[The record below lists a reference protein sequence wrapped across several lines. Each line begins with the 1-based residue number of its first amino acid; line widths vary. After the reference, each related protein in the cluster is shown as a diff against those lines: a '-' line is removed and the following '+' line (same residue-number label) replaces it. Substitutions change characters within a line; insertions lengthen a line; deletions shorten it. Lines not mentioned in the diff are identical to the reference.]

1 MQDKIINKE
10 AWRDAIIKA
19 IEFLEDEG
27 WEARKNSI
35 DYDVAYN
42 GNFYPPKRVYA
53 EAIKFIKENYPNE
66 PIPKLG
72 GGIPT
77 NEFLMSCGF
86 TIIEK
91 DKRVNIKN
99 DFAVWLH
106 DNAPVS
112 YNQYLGG
119 SINSI
124 VKRLDEISSFYPNYN
139 FFKLDT
145 DKINEKIREIRQIF
159 SKKERNKHPDF
170 VEYDKFHSN
179 GIPKAVL
186 GKNNYLKYLK
196 ERFVESNSE
205 IGYWIFQGN
214 PKIFDFAS
222 AIGNNSL
229 QNFTVSSHKDKI
241 KVGDKVIIWLSGE
254 NAGCYALAEITHEPK
269 VVEVSADDAHWKIEQ
284 TTDVKT
290 GIRITHNFYNNPISK
305 HKVAQNP
312 KLKDLKVGLQ
322 GTNFSATKNEY
333 QELLSMAENNNY
345 TWVQTHKGL
354 VNYLKDY
361 KNKQPELIA
370 LLKSVGCEIFNDKDA
385 IDSTVDLEVIDP
397 FTFFCYIYK
406 YGDLRRL
413 EILQTIATKL
423 NLHYPEDERGIPS
436 ANAQKVWM
444 FPWKYLRVNN
454 EIETLWK
461 LFYEVIDNDVLES
474 TFQDALKI
482 QNVGKTK
489 ITEALFYVDPE
500 YYFPINGPTK
510 PYLKSLFGIEPNFKT
525 YEDYIEILKQIRSKT
540 TKPFYQISYEAWL
553 WNNGTVAEP
562 TSSYKTEKQMKTT
575 NLNTILFGPPG
586 TGKTYNTINE
596 ALKIVDPEFYYA
608 NEDNREALNT
618 RFKQLLIKKWD
629 ETKGQITFCTFHQSF
644 SYEDFVEGIKPKVN
658 DNNEVFY
665 KIENGVFKNICELA
679 DSNLSTLKVKKEG
692 KLSWDE
698 NKFSRA
704 RFYKLSLGNSQISE
718 DAEIYEYCR
727 DNNYI
732 TVGFGDDMD
741 FTNLSE
747 TEIKEKFEEAKH
759 KESSAQMLNYFIHY
773 LKKDNYVLISNGN
786 QYVRALGK
794 VVGDY
799 EYNPNAPI
807 RYNHFR
813 EVEWVFVDENIPIEE
828 IYEVGL
834 SQRTIYKIDEDKLK
848 PEFFVNKGQLY
859 EVNETVE
866 KDYVLII
873 DEINR
878 GNVSSIFGEL
888 ITLIE
893 TDKRAGKD
901 EELEVIL
908 PYSKQPFKVPHNVH
922 IIGTMNT
929 ADKSIEALDTA
940 LRRRFSFIEMP
951 PKPKLIETESLSGKV
966 NGVVDDINLKTLLK
980 TINKRIEK
988 LIDKDHKI
996 GHSYFLKV
1004 NDKPSLVHCFKN
1016 EVIPLLEE
1024 YFFGDYGKIGLVLGN
1039 SFITKDDSDEF
1050 EFAEFDGYDADV
1062 SSDLKER
1069 SVYKIAKS
1077 KDWDFSTI

>member
-1 MQDKIINKE
+1 MSFQPEKIRREHVLQALKE
-10 AWRDAIIKA
+10 IDGGEKGVRQSTKFDI
-19 IEFLEDEG
+19 LYEG
-27 WEARKNSI
+27 KT
-35 DYDVAYN
+35 
-42 GNFYPPKRVYA
+42 YPPKDVMRLAHEYA
-53 EAIKFIKENYPNE
+53 T
-66 PIPKLG
+66 G
-72 GGIPT
+72 GYEWLPSGGEPT
-77 NEFLMSCGF
+77 NKYLKALGFKIVNKNKDETARFLNV
-86 TIIEK
+86 K
-91 DKRVNIKN
+91 KA
-99 DFAVWLH
+99 FAKWLLS
-106 DNAPVS
+106 NAPDS
-112 YNQYLGG
+112 YNQYLGDTMQ
-119 SINSI
+119 SVIE
-124 VKRLDEISSFYPNYN
+124 RLDEISTFYPNYN
-139 FFKLDT
+139 FFEVDLKNLNQ
-145 DKINEKIREIRQIF
+145 KIQKIRFMF
-159 SKKERNKHPDF
+159 SVKERQKYPKF
-170 VEYDKFHSN
+170 LEYDKFHSN
-179 GIPKAVL
+179 GIPKAIL
-186 GKNNYLKYLK
+186 GKNNYLKFLK
-196 ERFVESNSE
+196 ERFSKNNLMN
-205 IGYWIFQGN
+205 YWIFQGN
-214 PKIFDFAS
+214 PNIYDITNALKAAHLKS
-222 AIGNNSL
+222 WKVAA
-229 QNFTVSSHKDKI
+229 HKDKI
-241 KVGDKVIIWLSGE
+241 KPGDKVIIWQTGE
-254 NAGCYALAEITHEPK
+254 QAGCYALAEVTSGVGIFNEETYETQHYIQPHQSEPAER
-269 VVEVSADDAHWKIEQ
+269 V
-284 TTDVKT
+284 
-290 GIRITHNFYNNPISK
+290 
-305 HKVAQNP
+305 
-312 KLKDLKVGLQ
+312 KLKITTYLEEAPILWSKIKDLPVFQNFKAGNQ
-322 GTNFSATKNEY
+322 GTNFRATKNEY
-333 QELLSMAENNNY
+333 ETLLEMTNKTNY
-345 TWVQTHKGL
+345 TWVKTHKQLAQYLL
-354 VNYLKDY
+354 VKENDQK
-361 KNKQPELIA
+361 ELIE
-370 LLKSVGCEIFNDKDA
+370 LLKRAGVTGFNDKDKDGNT
-385 IDSTVDLEVIDP
+385 IELKEIDP

-406 YGDLRRL
+406 YGPKKRL
-413 EILQTIATKL
+413 GILQNIASEL
-423 NLHYPEDERGIPS
+423 NLHYPEDELGIPS
-436 ANAQKVWM
+436 SNAQKVWL
-444 FPWKYLRVNN
+444 FPYQAQRTHNEVSRLWQFFKATMANN
-454 EIETLWK
+454 LTDE
-461 LFYEVIDNDVLES
+461 LFVDVLTINS
-474 TFQDALKI
+474 T
-482 QNVGKTK
+482 GKTVLS
-489 ITEALFYVDPE
+489 EGLFNINPE
-500 YYFPINGPTK
+500 KYFPLNKPTRPFIK
-510 PYLKSLFGIEPNFKT
+510 EKFGIDANFNSYTEYLKVLEKVSFNT
-525 YEDYIEILKQIRSKT
+525 DT
-540 TKPFYQISYEAWL
+540 PFYQLSYEAWL
-553 WNNGTVAEP
+553 WKNNHQ
-562 TSSYKTEKQMKTT
+562 TSAINKKEIMKSN

-596 ALKIVDPEFYYA
+596 ALKIVDPKFY
-608 NEDNREALNT
+608 NDHSDNREELNK
-618 RFKQLLIKKWD
+618 RFKELLIKKWD
-629 ETKGQITFCTFHQSF
+629 ETKGQIAFCTFHQSF

-658 DNNEVFY
+658 DKKEVYY

-732 TVGFGDDMD
+732 AVGFGDDMD

-773 LKKDNYVLISNGN
+773 LKKNNYVLISNGN

-893 TDKRAGKD
+893 TDKRAGKE

-940 LRRRFSFIEMP
+940 LRRRFSFTEMP

-1039 SFITKDDSDEF
+1039 SFITKDDADDF
-1050 EFAEFDGYDADV
+1050 EFAAFDGYDTDV

-1077 KDWDFSTI
+1077 KDWDFNTI

>member
-1 MQDKIINKE
+1 MPFQPDKINREHVLRAFKE
-10 AWRDAIIKA
+10 IDSGEIGVRQSTKFDI
-19 IEFLEDEG
+19 LHEG
-27 WEARKNSI
+27 KT
-35 DYDVAYN
+35 
-42 GNFYPPKRVYA
+42 YPPKDVMRLAHEYA
-53 EAIKFIKENYPNE
+53 TGEYLWLP
-66 PIPKLG
+66 G
-72 GGIPT
+72 GGEPT
-77 NEFLMSCGF
+77 NKYLKNLQFK
-86 TIIEK
+86 I
-91 DKRVNIKN
+91 VNKTVNELVNVKN
-99 DFAVWLH
+99 DFAKWLLN
-106 DNAPVS
+106 NAPDS
-112 YNQYLGG
+112 YNQYLGSSVQ
-119 SINSI
+119 SII
-124 VKRLDEISSFYPNYN
+124 ERLDEIGT
-139 FFKLDT
+139 FFPDYKFFEIDPKT
-145 DKINEKIREIRQIF
+145 VTAKIKDIRLIF
-159 SKKERNKHPDF
+159 STKERRKNLEF
-170 VEYDKFHSN
+170 VQYDKFHSN

-186 GKNNYLKYLK
+186 GKNHYLRYLK
-196 ERFVESNSE
+196 ERFSESNSE
-205 IGYWIFQGN
+205 IGYWLFQGN

-222 AIGNNSL
+222 AIGNNTL

-241 KVGDKVIIWLSGE
+241 KIGDKVIIWLSGE
-254 NAGCYALAEITHEPK
+254 NAGCYALAEIIHEPR
-269 VVEVSADDAHWKIEQ
+269 VVEVSVDDAHWKIEQ
-284 TTDVKT
+284 PTDIKA
-290 GIRITHNFYNNPISK
+290 GIRITHNFYNNPILK
-305 HKVAQNP
+305 YKVAQNL
-312 KLKDLKVGLQ
+312 KLKDLKLGLQ

-333 QELLSMAENNNY
+333 QELLSMSENNNY

-354 VNYLKDY
+354 VDYLKNY
-361 KNKQPELIA
+361 KNKQPELIE

-406 YGDLRRL
+406 YGDVRRL
-413 EILQTIATKL
+413 EILQAIATKL

-444 FPWKYLRVNN
+444 FPWKYQRVNN
-454 EIETLWK
+454 EIDTLWK
-461 LFYEVIDNDVLES
+461 LFYEVTDNEILES

-510 PYLKSLFGIEPNFKT
+510 PYLKTVFGIATDFNSYSEYMTILNQ
-525 YEDYIEILKQIRSKT
+525 LKQKT
-540 TKPFYQISYEAWL
+540 KKPFYQISYEAWL
-553 WNNGTVAEP
+553 WNKGTVAEP

-596 ALKIVDPEFYYA
+596 ALKIVDPEFYKA

-629 ETKGQITFCTFHQSF
+629 ETKGQIAFCTFHQSF

-658 DNNEVFY
+658 DNKEVFY

-698 NKFSRA
+698 EQFRRA
-704 RFYKLSLGNSQISE
+704 SFYKLSLGNSQNSE
-718 DAEIYEYCR
+718 DNEIYEYCR

-732 TVGFGDDMD
+732 AIGFGQGLDYSD
-741 FTNLSE
+741 LGE
-747 TEIKEKFEEAKH
+747 TEVKEKFEETGQS
-759 KESSAQMLNYFIHY
+759 ETDAQQFNYFKNY
-773 LKKDNYVLISNGN
+773 LKVGNYVLISNGN
-786 QYVRALGK
+786 KYVRALGK
-794 VVGDY
+794 VTGDY
-799 EYNPNAPI
+799 EYDPNAPI

-813 EVEWVFVDENIPIEE
+813 NVDWIFKDENIPIEE
-828 IYEVGL
+828 IYEKGL
-834 SQRTIYKIDEDKLK
+834 SQRTIYKINENKLR
-848 PEFFVNKGQLY
+848 PEFFINKGQLI
-859 EVNETVE
+859 ENNEPIE

-893 TDKRAGKD
+893 NDKRAGKD

-922 IIGTMNT
+922 LIGTMNT

-940 LRRRFSFIEMP
+940 LRRRFSFTEMP

-966 NGVVDDINLKTLLK
+966 NGLVDGINLKDLLNI
-980 TINKRIEK
+980 INKRIEK
-988 LIDKDHKI
+988 LIDKDHTI

-1004 NDKPSLVHCFKN
+1004 NDKSSLIHCFKN

-1024 YFFGDYGKIGLVLGN
+1024 YFFGDYGKIGLVLGG
-1039 SFITKDDSDEF
+1039 SFITKDDSDDF
-1050 EFAEFDGYDADV
+1050 EFAEFEGYDADI

-1077 KDWDFSTI
+1077 KDWDFNTI

>member
-1 MQDKIINKE
+1 MTIKE
-10 AWRDAIIKA
+10 RIIKISDEILTA
-19 IEFLEDEG
+19 LLKFKESNPNFTFSLRSRDSVQSQEIRLGIGQWFQGSDYIYVPLFKKGDSARKIKTLGFVITFNEDASINNNYLEVSFRGGSETEIEQQFHKELAQELSIELNEHNFGTIGYENPENYLENIEDYLERVRPIALRLLNKFDLKQKFIVPEAVFQKRLAKIKGIKTQLDRKTNNIVQNLNKRNDASILANITWNSNDWKSPSDDKSNHGYVRDGNIPGESWNFDKDNKSNDKDFIYGYAQFTKNPKVKNPPVIVFYSDNKIVGFYGDAEIGEYSKGERFLNLSGQKDLSFVLENKIYDIKNKGFLEDKDRIG
-27 WEARKNSI
+27 QIGFNYIQNNLTIINILNEALSINPNQSSEIEKLKTWFINNTKSDTTKADKNI
-35 DYDVAYN
+35 
-42 GNFYPPKRVYA
+42 
-53 EAIKFIKENYPNE
+53 E
-66 PIPKLG
+66 
-72 GGIPT
+72 
-77 NEFLMSCGF
+77 LMS
-86 TIIEK
+86 
-91 DKRVNIKN
+91 
-99 DFAVWLH
+99 
-106 DNAPVS
+106 
-112 YNQYLGG
+112 
-119 SINSI
+119 
-124 VKRLDEISSFYPNYN
+124 
-139 FFKLDT
+139 
-145 DKINEKIREIRQIF
+145 
-159 SKKERNKHPDF
+159 
-170 VEYDKFHSN
+170 
-179 GIPKAVL
+179 
-186 GKNNYLKYLK
+186 
-196 ERFVESNSE
+196 
-205 IGYWIFQGN
+205 
-214 PKIFDFAS
+214 
-222 AIGNNSL
+222 
-229 QNFTVSSHKDKI
+229 
-241 KVGDKVIIWLSGE
+241 
-254 NAGCYALAEITHEPK
+254 
-269 VVEVSADDAHWKIEQ
+269 
-284 TTDVKT
+284 KT
-290 GIRITHNFYNNPISK
+290 N
-305 HKVAQNP
+305 
-312 KLKDLKVGLQ
+312 
-322 GTNFSATKNEY
+322 
-333 QELLSMAENNNY
+333 
-345 TWVQTHKGL
+345 
-354 VNYLKDY
+354 
-361 KNKQPELIA
+361 
-370 LLKSVGCEIFNDKDA
+370 
-385 IDSTVDLEVIDP
+385 
-397 FTFFCYIYK
+397 
-406 YGDLRRL
+406 
-413 EILQTIATKL
+413 
-423 NLHYPEDERGIPS
+423 
-436 ANAQKVWM
+436 
-444 FPWKYLRVNN
+444 
-454 EIETLWK
+454 
-461 LFYEVIDNDVLES
+461 
-474 TFQDALKI
+474 
-482 QNVGKTK
+482 
-489 ITEALFYVDPE
+489 
-500 YYFPINGPTK
+500 
-510 PYLKSLFGIEPNFKT
+510 
-525 YEDYIEILKQIRSKT
+525 
-540 TKPFYQISYEAWL
+540 
-553 WNNGTVAEP
+553 
-562 TSSYKTEKQMKTT
+562 

-596 ALKIVDPEFYYA
+596 ALKIVDPKFYKI
-608 NEDNREALNT
+608 NKDNREALNK
-618 RFKQLLIKKWD
+618 RFKELLIKKWD
-629 ETKGQITFCTFHQSF
+629 ETKGQIAFCTFHQSF

-658 DNNEVFY
+658 EKKEVYY

-698 NKFSRA
+698 SKFSRA

-732 TVGFGDDMD
+732 AVGFGDDMD

-747 TEIKEKFEEAKH
+747 TEIKEKFEEAKY

-813 EVEWVFVDENIPIEE
+813 KVEWVFVDENIPIEE

-951 PKPKLIETESLSGKV
+951 PKPKLIETESLSGEV
-966 NGVVDDINLKTLLK
+966 NGVVDGINLKTLLK

-1039 SFITKDDSDEF
+1039 SFITKDDSDDF